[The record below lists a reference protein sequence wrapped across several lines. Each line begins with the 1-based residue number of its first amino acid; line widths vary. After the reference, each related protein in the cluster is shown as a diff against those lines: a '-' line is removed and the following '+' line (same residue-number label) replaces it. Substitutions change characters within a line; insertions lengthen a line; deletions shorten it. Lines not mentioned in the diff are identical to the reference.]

1 MPQNW
6 RHPMQQQ
13 VEERPKKR
21 KKQEKKLE
29 FEAGK
34 VFTPG
39 EVKEEDFELDLD
51 SARFKAQKG
60 QGGDR
65 RGGHFFPPPGRGLVG
80 VCVHTHLAWVL
91 SHNFLGFLVVT
102 ATPLSLATKARIG
115 FSVNA

>member
-1 MPQNW
+1 MPL
-6 RHPMQQQ
+6 Q

-34 VFTPG
+34 VFSPG

-51 SARFKAQKG
+51 SARYRAQKG

-65 RGGHFFPPPGRGLVG
+65 R
-80 VCVHTHLAWVL
+80 A
-91 SHNFLGFLVVT
+91 
-102 ATPLSLATKARIG
+102 
-115 FSVNA
+115 